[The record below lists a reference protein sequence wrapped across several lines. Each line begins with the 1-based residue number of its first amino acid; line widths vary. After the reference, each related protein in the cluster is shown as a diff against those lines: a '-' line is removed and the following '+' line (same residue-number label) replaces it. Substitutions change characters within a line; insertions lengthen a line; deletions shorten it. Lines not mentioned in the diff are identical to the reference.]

1 MVHSGTST
9 GRSTISGFDVAW
21 FSSLSSELCVFALHG
36 AIFKHV
42 FVYIFLSLPFSELS
56 QWDRSLT

>member
-42 FVYIFLSLPFSELS
+42 FVYIFLF
-56 QWDRSLT
+56 TF